1 MSIGKTLYTPKQI
14 HELTGLPLKRTYEL
28 FHQNTF
34 PRIRI
39 GNQYYITAEA
49 FHKRLAYYE
58 GKRFY
63 I

>member
-1 MSIGKTLYTPKQI
+1 M
-14 HELTGLPLKRTYEL
+14 TGLLLKRTYEL
-28 FHQNTF
+28 FHQKTF

-39 GNQYYITAEA
+39 GNRYYITAEA
-49 FHKRLAYYE
+49 FHKWLEDYE

>member
-28 FHQNTF
+28 FHQKTF

-39 GNQYYITAEA
+39 GNRYYISADA
-49 FHKRLAYYE
+49 FHKWLEDYE